1 MTRTLILA
9 HPDDE
14 ICWFNPEK
22 FDKII
27 ICFSDRL
34 DSYQTFLARK
44 RVAKRHPLRDKIEY
58 LNLTESGYHF
68 DKSCLPAYEK
78 NREDLRELLK
88 DKLDADE
95 IYTHDPKT
103 GEYGH
108 ADHILVG
115 EVVNEMAK
123 CPVYVLDMGADENT
137 PDRIPMEVNS
147 DLFLEIRRIYKEGG
161 CWTWYGKF
169 YPQNKLYY
177 KKIN

>member
-1 MTRTLILA
+1 MSPIL
-9 HPDDE
+9 DDE
-14 ICWFNPEK
+14 AVWFNPEK

-44 RVAKRHPLRDKIEY
+44 RAAKRHPLKDRIEY
-58 LNLTESGYHF
+58 LYLTESGYHF
-68 DKSCLPAYEK
+68 DKKYLPEYEK

-115 EVVNEMAK
+115 EVVKELAK
-123 CPVYVLDMGADENT
+123 CPVYALDMSANETT
-137 PDRIPMEVNS
+137 PDRIAMDVNQ
-147 DLFLEIRRIYKEGG
+147 DLFLQIRRIYKEEG
-161 CWTWYGKF
+161 CWTWYGEF
-169 YPQNKLYY
+169 YPRIKLYY
-177 KKIN
+177 KKVN

>member
-1 MTRTLILA
+1 MTRILVSA

-14 ICWFNPEK
+14 IIWFNPEK
-22 FDKII
+22 FDKIM

-44 RVAKRHPLRDKIEY
+44 RAAKRHPFKDRIEY

-68 DKSCLPAYEK
+68 DKSKLPEYEK
-78 NREDLRELLK
+78 NREELRELLK
-88 DKLDADE
+88 DKLVADE
-95 IYTHDPKT
+95 IYTHDPQT

-115 EVVNEMAK
+115 EVVKELAK
-123 CPVYVLDMGADENT
+123 CPVYSLDMTADKDT
-137 PDRIPMEVNS
+137 PDRIAMEANQ
-147 DLFLEIRRIYKEGG
+147 DLFLQIRRIYKEEG
-161 CWTWYGKF
+161 CWTWYGEF
-169 YPQNKLYY
+169 YPRGILYY